1 MIKQKSNNLLSN
13 RGFTLIELMVTL
25 AIAGILMAYGLPAYN
40 KFGQRQTLSTETNN
54 LLSDLNFARNLAVD
68 KGTNVSLISNNGS
81 DWEGGWTI
89 VQDLPT
95 NPVTTQTVRVKQ
107 QVSGNITITETGGLD
122 RVTYDSQGGASGLVS
137 FTIQKTPDY
146 PNFIALT
153 VSPSGLASSNRT
165 Y

>member
-1 MIKQKSNNLLSN
+1 MNKSK
-13 RGFTLIELMVTL
+13 RYIRPYAHGFTLIELLVTL
-25 AIAGILMAYGLPAYN
+25 AITAILVSYGLPAYN
-40 KFGQRQTLSTETNN
+40 EFAQRQTLSTETNN

-68 KGTNVSLISNNGS
+68 KGTKVLLVSNNGS
-81 DWEGGWTI
+81 DWEGGWSI
-89 VQDLPT
+89 LQNLPT

-107 QVSGNITITETGGLD
+107 KVSGNITITESGGLD
-122 RVTYDSQGGASGLVS
+122 RVTYDSQGGASALVS
-137 FTIQKTPDY
+137 FTIQKTPDF